1 VQGMLSDSDRCPDAI
16 DEWPDSKERKR
27 ERERGGGEGGLQ
39 FLRSLRAIKLS
50 LIPAIFGLAE
60 EKCHK
65 CPGKRQYKDSALING
80 WEMSGKSISQSDT

>member
-1 VQGMLSDSDRCPDAI
+1 MLSDSDRCLDAI
-16 DEWPDSKERKR
+16 EWPDSKERERER
-27 ERERGGGEGGLQ
+27 ERERGGGGGLLQ